1 MIIINFYCAGIVLLM
16 YLFLLVS
23 WFIFLIKI
31 NDMHIN
37 AEYKVE
43 YF

>member
-23 WFIFLIKI
+23 WFIFLSKI

>member
-1 MIIINFYCAGIVLLM
+1 MVIINFYCAGIVLLM
-16 YLFLLVS
+16 YLFLIVS
-23 WFIFLIKI
+23 WFIFLSRI
-31 NDMHIN
+31 NGMHIN